1 MVSCQ
6 SLAVHGWIIGLTVF
20 DYVREE
26 FFEDE
31 ILNAATETGA
41 KSVLLAG
48 VRS

>member
-6 SLAVHGWIIGLTVF
+6 SLAVQGCIIGLTVF

-26 FFEDE
+26 FFSE

-41 KSVLLAG
+41 KSVLPAR

>member
-6 SLAVHGWIIGLTVF
+6 SLAVHVWTIGPTVF

-26 FFEDE
+26 FFNK

-41 KSVLLAG
+41 KSVLPAR